1 MKTHESPES
10 PDGAPEINPSLEVA
24 CGDQHCDLYRNYD
37 YDEQVSVKT
46 KYKEIFSD
54 LDTLMKKV
62 ASIGGIPGV
71 VFKNDRTKII
81 ISLYINHD
89 NIDKRELLHI
99 TLFQGDRY
107 GGLHATHQKT
117 GDHIYLTNEHILK
130 CCGEGK
136 QYYTTTNF
144 FSTLAYYFETKKRI
158 TQGKK
163 NEDLPRHILNFINTC
178 ITFDHWPMKS
188 DAEKPSELIKQQTIV
203 RLLRELENASA
214 AKSNKRFDPYD
225 RPSRG
230 GSIKIVLYSVKI
242 EKLRELN
249 KKLRK
254 NKNKTKNKN
263 KIENNNKQIDK
274 LKIKIKK
281 EKEKTKLK
289 KQKEKLKKQK
299 DKEKLKKQKVKKVHV
314 TKKTKK

>member
-1 MKTHESPES
+1 MKTHQSPVS
-10 PDGAPEINPSLEVA
+10 PHGAPEINPSLEVA

-62 ASIGGIPGV
+62 ASNGGIPGV

-89 NIDKRELLHI
+89 NSDKRELLHI

-117 GDHIYLTNEHILK
+117 GEHIYLTNEHILK

-158 TQGKK
+158 TPGKK
-163 NEDLPRHILNFINTC
+163 NEDLPQHILNFINTC

-188 DAEKPSELIKQQTIV
+188 SDDEKPSELIKQQTIV

-214 AKSNKRFDPYD
+214 AKSNKRFNPYK
-225 RPSRG
+225 PSGG
-230 GSIKIVLYSVKI
+230 GSIKIELYSVKI

-249 KKLRK
+249 KKLR
-254 NKNKTKNKN
+254 KNKTKNKN

-274 LKIKIKK
+274 LKINIKK

-289 KQKEKLKKQK
+289 KQKEELKKQK